1 MKMLRRTRLAV
12 AVLALGGLG
21 LGSVAQADPFV
32 GRLIGSVAAGM
43 LVNGAIKNHDKKFAA
58 QCRLYDREGAEVYLP
73 CDSRRPLGEVMLERR
88 PDVMADGLAGGPA
101 APIDVAPLAA
111 PAYAPP
117 PMDHYAQPPVRYAAP
132 AEADCGCEHDLRGGP
147 VHAARPHDTYLSA
160 HGGHAQTSYGS
171 GRAVGVYGAY
181 EEFSESS
188 AARYSESYA
197 RDGGYGFSGD
207 WGGAGGFYPYGAV
220 GYGAGGYGYDR
231 ARVAGRDRNGFLAW
245 AGKPVR

>member
-21 LGSVAQADPFV
+21 IGSAAQADPFV

-58 QCRLYDREGAEVYLP
+58 QCRLYDREGMEVYLP
-73 CDSRRPLGEVMLERR
+73 CDSRRPLGEVMLAQR
-88 PDVMADGLAGGPA
+88 PDALADGLAGGP
-101 APIDVAPLAA
+101 PPPVDVA

-117 PMDHYAQPPVRYAAP
+117 PMDHHAPPPVRYAAP
-132 AEADCGCEHDLRGGP
+132 VEADCGCEHDLRGAP
-147 VHAARPHDTYLSA
+147 PYARPQDTYLSA

-171 GRAVGVYGAY
+171 GRAVGVYDAY
-181 EEFSESS
+181 EDFRESS
-188 AARYSESYA
+188 TVRYSESYS
-197 RDGGYGFSGD
+197 RYGVSGD
-207 WGGAGGFYPYGAV
+207 WGGAGGLYSYGGV
-220 GYGAGGYGYDR
+220 GYGAGGYGGYDEGR
-231 ARVAGRDRNGFLAW
+231 ARVAGRDRNGFLTW